1 MRKHREIERV
11 GSLFSAISDR
21 SKPFLEKCSKTKFL
35 AVNDYPSAA
44 DEYMKLVRETLS
56 NRGLGLADGND
67 CQGCLSNVRNA
78 LDTYQ
83 LNADLV
89 DALQDLR
96 STYLESMLKP
106 AFKEYIQSDTYT
118 KEDIEKL
125 YMNALK
131 IDSLIE
137 VIQFMKRIEKIR

>member
-1 MRKHREIERV
+1 MRKHKEIERV

-21 SKPFLEKCSKTKFL
+21 SRPFLEKCSKTKFL

-44 DEYMKLVRETLS
+44 DECVKLVKETLS
-56 NRGLGLADGND
+56 NKGLGLADGND
-67 CQGCLSNVRNA
+67 FQGCLSNVRNA
-78 LDTYQ
+78 LDSFQ

-96 STYLESMLKP
+96 STYLENMLKP

-137 VIQFMKRIEKIR
+137 VIQFMKRIERIR